1 MTAPEPPEPEPTPMF
16 GSTTRPGDEELGAL
30 RIQLACAEERRDAY
44 ASDCARYAA
53 ENIRLKA
60 ELDRLQGTA

>member
-1 MTAPEPPEPEPTPMF
+1 MTAPEPPEPVF
-16 GSTTRPGDEELGAL
+16 LWGSTTRPASHDPEVL
-30 RIQLACAEERRDAY
+30 RLQLACAEERRDAY
-44 ASDCARYAA
+44 AADSACLAA

>member
-1 MTAPEPPEPEPTPMF
+1 MTAPEPPELEPTFMWH
-16 GSTTRPGDEELGAL
+16 STTRPDDQELGVL
-30 RIQLACAEERRDAY
+30 RIKLACAEERRDAY

-53 ENIRLKA
+53 ENIRLRA

>member
-1 MTAPEPPEPEPTPMF
+1 MTAPEPPEPTFMW
-16 GSTTRPGDEELGAL
+16 GSTTRPEDQDVGVL
-30 RIQLACAEERRDAY
+30 RIKLACAEERRDAY

-53 ENIRLKA
+53 EYPCLRA